1 MSPSKEKQMAIK
13 KIGVVG
19 CGVMG
24 AGIVQLGLQAGYE
37 VVTREINDDFLKKGI
52 DRVRGA
58 IDKMAAKGALSV
70 EAKEDMVHKLS
81 GTTNLEAL
89 SKCDFII
96 EAAVENMSI
105 KTDIF
110 TALDT
115 CCGQETIFAS
125 NTSSF
130 SVSQMAAATS
140 RPGKFIGLHFFNPA
154 PVMPLVE
161 VIKTIRTE
169 PEVFEIGLE
178 FVKSLKKTPI
188 VAKDNAGFIV
198 NLLLTPFLLD
208 AIRAL
213 QEGVASVADIDAG
226 MKLGCNH
233 PMGPLMLADFIGLD
247 VLLSATHTLFEE
259 YKEKRYAAP
268 PLMKRMVT
276 LGSLGL
282 KTGKGFYDWSDPKNP
297 KPINLGL

>member
-1 MSPSKEKQMAIK
+1 MTIER
-13 KIGVVG
+13 IGVVG

-37 VVTREINDDFLKKGI
+37 VLVREINDDLLQKGL

-58 IDKMAAKGALSV
+58 LDRMAAKGTLTVDEKEGALRRLRGV
-70 EAKEDMVHKLS
+70 TA
-81 GTTNLEAL
+81 LEAF
-89 SKCDFII
+89 SGCDFIV
-96 EAAVENMSI
+96 EAVSEDMSL
-105 KTDIF
+105 KRDIF
-110 TALDT
+110 EVLDQV
-115 CCGQETIFAS
+115 CGPETIFAS
-125 NTSSF
+125 NTSSL
-130 SVSQMAAATS
+130 SVSEMAAKTS

-154 PVMPLVE
+154 TVMPLVE

-169 PEVFEIGLE
+169 PEVFEIALE
-178 FVKSLKKTPI
+178 FVKSLKKTPV

-213 QEGVASVADIDAG
+213 QEGVASVADIDTG

-233 PMGPLMLADFIGLD
+233 PMGPLMLADFIGID
-247 VLLSATHTLFEE
+247 VLLSGANSLFEE
-259 YKEKRYAAP
+259 YKEKRYAP
-268 PLMKRMVT
+268 LPLMKRMVT
-276 LGSLGL
+276 LGSLGA

-297 KPINLGL
+297 KPLDLGL

>member
-1 MSPSKEKQMAIK
+1 MTVKRL
-13 KIGVVG
+13 GVVG
-19 CGVMG
+19 CGAMG
-24 AGIVQLGLQAGYE
+24 AGIVQVALQSGYE
-37 VVTREINDDFLKKGI
+37 VVTREINNTFLQKGL
-52 DRVRGA
+52 DRIKGA
-58 IDKMAAKGALSV
+58 FEKMAAKGSMTSEEKDAALGRLTGV
-70 EAKEDMVHKLS
+70 TALNGLS
-81 GTTNLEAL
+81 G
-89 SKCDFII
+89 CDFII
-96 EAAVENMSI
+96 EAVPEDM
-105 KTDIF
+105 
-110 TALDT
+110 ALKIETFKGLDGI
-115 CCGQETIFAS
+115 CGAHAIFAS

-140 RPGKFIGLHFFNPA
+140 NPGRFIGLHFFNPV

-161 VIKTIRTE
+161 VIRTIQTE
-169 PEVFEIGLE
+169 KEVFDTALD

-188 VAKDNAGFIV
+188 MAKDNAGFIV

-213 QEGVASVADIDAG
+213 QEGVASIADIDTG

-276 LGSLGL
+276 LGYLGQ
-282 KTGKGFYDWSDPKNP
+282 KSGKGFYDWSDPKNP
-297 KPINLGL
+297 KPGEFGA

>member
-1 MSPSKEKQMAIK
+1 MAIK
-13 KIGVVG
+13 KVGVVG
-19 CGVMG
+19 CGAMG

-37 VVTREINDDFLKKGI
+37 VVAREINDDFLKKGL
-52 DRVRGA
+52 DRVKGSLEKLAVKGTITVEDKDDA
-58 IDKMAAKGALSV
+58 IRRLTGVTSLS
-70 EAKEDMVHKLS
+70 ELA
-81 GTTNLEAL
+81 G
-89 SKCDFII
+89 CDFII
-96 EAAVENMSI
+96 EAVPENMDL
-105 KTDIF
+105 KLETF
-110 TALDT
+110 KALDGI
-115 CCGQETIFAS
+115 CGPDTIFAS

-130 SVSQMAAATS
+130 SVSQMAASTS

-154 PVMPLVE
+154 TLMPLVE
-161 VIKTIRTE
+161 IIRTIGTE
-169 PEVFEIGLE
+169 PAVFDTAFA
-178 FVKSLKKTPI
+178 FVKSLKKTPV

-213 QEGVASVADIDAG
+213 QEGVASVADIDAA

-247 VLLSATHTLFEE
+247 VLVNGANSLFEE
-259 YKEKRYAAP
+259 YREKRYAP
-268 PLMKRMVT
+268 LPLMKRMVT

-297 KPINLGL
+297 KPLNP

>member
-1 MSPSKEKQMAIK
+1 MVIK
-13 KIGVVG
+13 RIGVVG
-19 CGVMG
+19 CGAMG

-37 VVTREINDDFLKKGI
+37 VVAREINDDLLQKGL
-52 DRVRGA
+52 DRV
-58 IDKMAAKGALSV
+58 KGALEKMV
-70 EAKEDMVHKLS
+70 AKGTLAGEEKEGALRRLTGVTALKDLS
-81 GTTNLEAL
+81 G
-89 SKCDFII
+89 CDFII
-96 EAAVENMSI
+96 EAVPEDMSL
-105 KTDIF
+105 KLETF
-110 TALDT
+110 KELDGF
-115 CCGQETIFAS
+115 CESNTIFAS

-140 RPGKFIGLHFFNPA
+140 RPGRFIGLHFFNPA

-169 PEVFEIGLE
+169 QEVFDIAFE
-178 FVKSLKKTPI
+178 FVKSLKKTPV
-188 VAKDNAGFIV
+188 VAKDNTGFIV

-213 QEGVASVADIDAG
+213 QDGVASVADIDAG

-247 VLLSATHTLFEE
+247 VLMSGANSLFEE
-259 YKEKRYAAP
+259 YKEKRYAAL

-276 LGSLGL
+276 LGFLGQ
-282 KTGKGFYDWSDPKNP
+282 KTGKGFYDWSDPRNP
-297 KPINLGL
+297 KPRDLGV

>member
-1 MSPSKEKQMAIK
+1 MTITKL
-13 KIGVVG
+13 GVVG
-19 CGVMG
+19 CGAMG
-24 AGIVQLGLQAGYE
+24 AGIAQVGLQAGYE
-37 VVTREINDDFLKKGI
+37 VVVREIDDVFLQKGL

-58 IDKMAAKGALSV
+58 FEKMASKGTITPQQKDDALKRLAGV
-70 EAKEDMVHKLS
+70 TEIEGLS
-81 GTTNLEAL
+81 
-89 SKCDFII
+89 SCDFII
-96 EAAVENMSI
+96 EAVPEDMSL
-105 KTDIF
+105 KLETF
-110 TALDT
+110 KALDGI
-115 CCGQETIFAS
+115 CSPNTIFAS

-140 RPGKFIGLHFFNPA
+140 RPGRFIGLHFFNPA

-169 PEVFEIGLE
+169 QQVFDIALE
-178 FVKSLKKTPI
+178 FVRSLKKTPV

-213 QEGVASVADIDAG
+213 QEGIASVADIDAG

-247 VLLSATHTLFEE
+247 VLMSGANTLFDE
-259 YKEKRYAAP
+259 YKETRYAPP

-276 LGSLGL
+276 MGFLGQ
-282 KTGKGFYDWSDPKNP
+282 KTGKGFYDWADLKNP
-297 KPINLGL
+297 KPMELEF